1 MAEQSATQ
9 TCRSTVLRCPALA
22 EWRSLSLT
30 VNLLSTTRIN
40 GQEGK
45 MRTRLLEALQL
56 VASDR
61 HKRVILLG
69 GFDSGKTTLLRSLAT
84 EAGAVYVNLNLLL
97 TDRLL
102 SLPRSQYNDGV
113 TVHRLID
120 ELCDELSPD
129 GQTLLVDNI
138 ELLFSPELG
147 KINPVDTFKRI
158 SRQRPVVL
166 ALPARRHGSYADYSE
181 LGRED
186 YMRIPLEDYVIIE
199 LEEGKWP

>member
-1 MAEQSATQ
+1 MPLQA
-9 TCRSTVLRCPALA
+9 RSEHKMHARVIEAI
-22 EWRSLSLT
+22 
-30 VNLLSTTRIN
+30 RI
-40 GQEGK
+40 
-45 MRTRLLEALQL
+45 

-61 HKRVILLG
+61 HKLVILLG
-69 GFDSGKTTLLRSLAT
+69 DYGTGKTAILKDVAP
-84 EAGAVYVNLNLLL
+84 EVGGEYVNLNLRVAE
-97 TDRLL
+97 RLL
-102 SLPRSQYNDGV
+102 ALPRRQYDDGV

-129 GQTLLVDNI
+129 GRPLLVDNV

-166 ALPARRHGSYADYSE
+166 ALPARRQGAHAEYSL

-186 YMRIPLEDYVIIE
+186 YMRIPLEDYTVIE
-199 LEEGKWP
+199 MGKG